1 MKLKSRRSITAL
13 MLVLSLLGACS
24 SPDGPETAEGDRTRV
39 PGAEKKDDK
48 GAGKGGGKGAK
59 QPKPGKGNG
68 GDGGGGGGQG
78 GNNGMPEPGESP
90 PAASSGTTTA
100 PQSFASQ
107 GPPSPV
113 DPSLANR
120 MSTIEDPSNDSEKEG
135 ALVPSYSEMT
145 RAVFQGQGEQFQI
158 TLSFNGAVPE
168 KMPDDKTIM
177 VIGVGIS
184 AGGNDTYG
192 FTAQGT
198 PEGWKAYAGA
208 KDGAKKFPGQFL
220 IENGEIVMRIPW
232 KFINGPREF
241 RWQVNSTWFKS
252 VANTSHYA
260 FDMAPN
266 KESAQ
271 FPD

>member
-1 MKLKSRRSITAL
+1 MKLESRRSITAL
-13 MLVLSLLGACS
+13 TLALVLLAACS
-24 SPDGPETAEGDRTRV
+24 SADGPETAEGDRARV
-39 PGAEKKDDK
+39 PGSESNENK
-48 GAGKGGGKGAK
+48 GAGKGKAKGKGQAK
-59 QPKPGKGNG
+59 AGRG
-68 GDGGGGGGQG
+68 GSG
-78 GNNGMPEPGESP
+78 GNKGGSDSAVGEPGESP
-90 PAASSGTTTA
+90 PPASSGKA
-100 PQSFASQ
+100 VQPQSFASQ
-107 GPPSPV
+107 GPASPV

-120 MSTIEDPSNDSEKEG
+120 TSTIQDPANDAEKEG
-135 ALVPSYSEMT
+135 ALVPSYAEMT
-145 RAVFQGQGEQFQI
+145 GAVFQGRGDQFEI
-158 TLSFNGAVPE
+158 RLSFNGSVPE

-220 IENGEIVMRIPW
+220 IDNGEILMRIPW
-232 KFINGPREF
+232 RFINGPREF

-266 KESAQ
+266 EESAQ
-271 FPD
+271 FPN

>member
-1 MKLKSRRSITAL
+1 MKLRSRRSITAL
-13 MLVLSLLGACS
+13 MLVVSMLGACS
-24 SPDGPETAEGDRTRV
+24 TPDGPETAEGDKTRV
-39 PGAEKKDDK
+39 PSENKNDK
-48 GAGKGGGKGAK
+48 GQGKAGKGV
-59 QPKPGKGNG
+59 PGKAT
-68 GDGGGGGGQG
+68 GGGGGSGKQG
-78 GNNGMPEPGESP
+78 GNSGLPEPGESP
-90 PAASSGTTTA
+90 PPASSGTTTA

-107 GPPSPV
+107 GPPSPI
-113 DPSLANR
+113 DPSLAKR
-120 MSTIEDPSNDSEKEG
+120 SSTIEDPSNDSEKEG

-192 FTAQGT
+192 ITAQGT

-220 IENGEIVMRIPW
+220 IENGEIVMRVPW
-232 KFINGPREF
+232 RFMKGPREF

-252 VANTSHYA
+252 IANTSHYA

>member
-1 MKLKSRRSITAL
+1 MRLRSRRSVTAL
-13 MLVLSLLGACS
+13 LLVLSLLAACS
-24 SPDGPETAEGDRTRV
+24 SADGPETAEGEKTRV
-39 PGAEKKDDK
+39 PSEKKDDK
-48 GAGKGGGKGAK
+48 GKGKGSAKGAGKS
-59 QPKPGKGNG
+59 KPGKS
-68 GDGGGGGGQG
+68 GGGEDGQPG
-78 GNNGMPEPGESP
+78 DSAVGEPGESP
-90 PAASSGTTTA
+90 PPASSGEAAA

-113 DPSLANR
+113 DPSLAGR
-120 MSTIEDPSNDSEKEG
+120 SSTIEDPSDDAEKDG
-135 ALVPSYSEMT
+135 ALVPSYAEMT
-145 RAVFQGQGEQFQI
+145 GAVLQGQGDQFEI
-158 TLSFNGAVPE
+158 TMSFNGSVPE
-168 KMPDDKTIM
+168 KMPDKETIM

-192 FTAQGT
+192 FTAQAT

-232 KFINGPREF
+232 RFINGPREF

-266 KESAQ
+266 EESAQ
-271 FPD
+271 FPN

>member
-1 MKLKSRRSITAL
+1 MKHSTRRSILAL
-13 MLVLSLLGACS
+13 AIACSLLAACS
-24 SPDGPETAEGDRTRV
+24 SPPEGPETAEGDKSRV
-39 PGAEKKDDK
+39 ATEERKKERAERRAERNKKQNR
-48 GAGKGGGKGAK
+48 GGKRSGS
-59 QPKPGKGNG
+59 
-68 GDGGGGGGQG
+68 QG
-78 GNNGMPEPGESP
+78 GRQSSEAVAPDPGDTP
-90 PAASSGTTTA
+90 PSAQTGTTT

-113 DPSLANR
+113 DPSLAR
-120 MSTIEDPSNDSEKEG
+120 RSSTIDDPANDAEKQG
-135 ALVPSYSEMT
+135 ALVPPYAELT
-145 RAVFQGQGEQFQI
+145 RAVFQGRGQQFEI
-158 TLSFNGAVPE
+158 RLSFNGSVPE
-168 KMPDDKTIM
+168 RMPDKETVM
-177 VIGVGIS
+177 VVGVGIS

-192 FTAQGT
+192 FTAQAT

-220 IENGEIVMRIPW
+220 IDNGEILMRVPW
-232 KFINGPREF
+232 RFINGPREF

-252 VANTSHYA
+252 VANTSHYS

>member
-1 MKLKSRRSITAL
+1 MKLKSRRSLIAL
-13 MLVLSLLGACS
+13 TLALSLVGACS
-24 SPDGPETAEGDRTRV
+24 GAEGPETAEGDRTRV
-39 PGAEKKDDK
+39 PGDAKNKKGDGK
-48 GAGKGGGKGAK
+48 GKGKGKSGSARPKGGKGSGGGK
-59 QPKPGKGNG
+59 
-68 GDGGGGGGQG
+68 
-78 GNNGMPEPGESP
+78 NNGPASAMPEPGESP
-90 PAASSGTTTA
+90 PPASSGSSAA

-113 DPSLANR
+113 DPSLAR
-120 MSTIEDPSNDSEKEG
+120 RSSTIDDPANDAEREG
-135 ALVPSYSEMT
+135 ALVPSYAEMIG
-145 RAVFQGQGEQFQI
+145 AVFQGQGEQFEI
-158 TLSFNGAVPE
+158 RLSFNGSVPE

-220 IENGEIVMRIPW
+220 IENGEIVMRVPW